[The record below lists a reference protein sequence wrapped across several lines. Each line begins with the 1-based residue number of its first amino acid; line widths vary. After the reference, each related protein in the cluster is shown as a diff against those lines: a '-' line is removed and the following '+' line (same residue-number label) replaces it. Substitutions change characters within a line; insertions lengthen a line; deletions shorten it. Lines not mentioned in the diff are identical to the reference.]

1 MNDEIDNIDDEIE
14 EAPEES
20 TVTEMSVEDEV
31 RKAYEEI
38 TSEES
43 TGDVPE
49 DVEEVSE
56 PESAPE
62 ESKEVQSNEPQQK
75 RGRGR
80 PRKEPEETIDP
91 PSDWDAE
98 GKETFREMPLVA
110 QRQIK
115 RIADEYQKWRR
126 QNASEQARVV
136 KEYEQR
142 VQELEPSLRV
152 VRQFLP
158 RWAAEGM
165 TPEAALSKL
174 AAFNEL
180 VIKDPDTALEQLAA
194 ATGRQIEIQNRK
206 TPAQQNNSLTQRPVD
221 VNAEVER
228 VINQRVQQAQVQAL
242 AQHIEE
248 THNSLKNE
256 VNAQG
261 KYTYP
266 DFHDPQFESDLVP
279 LVERIMGSNPNL
291 SAEDAILRAYKASGG
306 RVIPQPSAMTTRPMG
321 TNRNNLAAARRAA
334 TSVSG
339 SFGGNSAQIP
349 EAKPGESVEETVAR
363 TYGYI
368 FNR

>member
-1 MNDEIDNIDDEIE
+1 MNDEIDDVDVE
-14 EAPEES
+14 EELPEES
-20 TVTEMSVEDEV
+20 TQTEMSVEDEV

-38 TSEES
+38 TSEEFTS
-43 TGDVPE
+43 DVPE
-49 DVEEVSE
+49 DVEEL
-56 PESAPE
+56 PEADSTRE
-62 ESKEVQSNEPQQK
+62 ESKEVSSNDTQTK

-80 PRKEPEETIDP
+80 PKKEAEESVEP

-98 GKETFREMPLVA
+98 GKETFKEMPLVA

-126 QNASEQARVV
+126 QNASEQSRVV
-136 KEYEQR
+136 KEYEQKA
-142 VQELEPSLRV
+142 QELEPSLRV

-180 VIKDPDTALEQLAA
+180 AIKDPDTALEQLAQ
-194 ATGRQIEIQNRK
+194 ATGRQIEIKNRQSSQ
-206 TPAQQNNSLTQRPVD
+206 QQNNSLTQPRVD

-228 VINQRVQQAQVQAL
+228 VINQRLQQAQVQTL
-242 AQHIEE
+242 AQHIDEA
-248 THNSLKNE
+248 HNSLKNE

-261 KYTYP
+261 KYVYP

-279 LVERIMGSNPNL
+279 LVERILGSNPNL
-291 SAEDAILRAYKASGG
+291 SAEDAISRAYKAAGG
-306 RVIPQPSAMTTRPMG
+306 RVIPQASAMTTRPIG